1 MRRVIATLVALTAVS
16 VVLAECSHSVSK
28 NDVPMPE
35 ALNTRALVIIMDG
48 PVAILSHDSL
58 SNRDNIMVQADV
70 VKQADIYAYF
80 RRHYTGTA
88 SRSIII
94 KAAPTVKYGTVLIV
108 MDAAVSAGLQEI
120 GFAHRVRGGLDDQN
134 PPAGF
139 EKFVP
144 LKVRTPTLERHGA
157 VVDQHPIVVAV
168 DRNDRIWIDRKRS
181 SSSTLYPDM
190 AKAVAFHAVS
200 GYSKHISLIADADA
214 DWETI
219 IKIMDAGSQ
228 AGDDDIGFVTQ

>member
-16 VVLAECSHSVSK
+16 VGLAECSHSVSK

-35 ALNTRALVIIMDG
+35 ALNTRALVITMDG

-144 LKVRTPTLERHGA
+144 LKVRTPTRAAWGRRGSAPNRRRRRQERSHL
-157 VVDQHPIVVAV
+157 
-168 DRNDRIWIDRKRS
+168 DRSK
-181 SSSTLYPDM
+181 TLIEQ
-190 AKAVAFHAVS
+190 HAVS
-200 GYSKHISLIADADA
+200 RHGESGCISCRLGIFKTYIADR
-214 DWETI
+214 
-219 IKIMDAGSQ
+219 GCRR
-228 AGDDDIGFVTQ
+228 